1 MFQVKKWQAS
11 LPSINLLGT
20 QSSSDCEDSLQTSK
34 RSRPRSNL
42 RGHSENEINCSL
54 SLELMSKL
62 KISEEPLKSSS
73 CLNIAMC
80 KKKTMS
86 LNLKNISVKNTST
99 NLGSKREQAKGNAF
113 ERVFSETKS
122 KIIKCP
128 NSKFQTHTDSP
139 IPSTS
144 ESESQTYLP
153 KSSSWTCTSERQLKS
168 ESSDSSD
175 DSSSVSSL
183 TSRESFSLTSSNKS
197 NMKFALRKSKTEG
210 KLPTPYKSNL
220 ANTKIVLRKPK
231 LNYEPMTNIS
241 NFNIDKVLQKKTQSQ
256 SNPKNLKVESSQ
268 RKAWNERN
276 TTNFYVCKEFYLKV
290 SLKAFKIIIHVNLIC
305 FSTMLF
311 TELQRYWF

>member
-1 MFQVKKWQAS
+1 
-11 LPSINLLGT
+11 
-20 QSSSDCEDSLQTSK
+20 
-34 RSRPRSNL
+34 
-42 RGHSENEINCSL
+42 
-54 SLELMSKL
+54 MSKL

-73 CLNIAMC
+73 CINIAMY

-99 NLGSKREQAKGNAF
+99 NLKESRKDHAKGNAF
-113 ERVFSETKS
+113 ERVLCETKS
-122 KIIKCP
+122 KNIERP
-128 NSKFQTHTDSP
+128 DSKLQTHTNSP
-139 IPSTS
+139 IPSNS
-144 ESESQTYLP
+144 ESESQTHLP

-168 ESSDSSD
+168 DSSDSSD

-183 TSRESFSLTSSNKS
+183 TSRESFSISSSNKS
-197 NMKFALRKSKTEG
+197 NGKFALRKSKTEV
-210 KLPTPYKSNL
+210 KLSTPFKSSF

-241 NFNIDKVLQKKTQSQ
+241 NFNNDKVLQKKPQSS

-290 SLKAFKIIIHVNLIC
+290 SEID
-305 FSTMLF
+305 FSTKLF
-311 TELQRYWF
+311 TELQNDWF